1 VDDSVCAENVDGNNA
16 RVEVEGQTSE
26 TEVDAESL
34 RGVSRQVLAL
44 HKSRDGVSDEDS
56 TSRVEVVTDVV
67 LDELLDHLLAGL
79 VVRVVIRERSVL
91 GCEDGQ
97 IARVGRIELLYEV
110 WVLADELGELLSV
123 LGRAKKLPNGLIGLV
138 TMVRITVMRAMVRRT
153 MVGWVLIVAVQC
165 IVCVVGSR
173 LEP

>member
-1 VDDSVCAENVDGNNA
+1 VDDSVRAEDVDGNNA

-26 TEVDAESL
+26 SEVDAESL
-34 RGVSRQVLAL
+34 RGIARQVLAL
-44 HKSRDGVSDEDS
+44 HKSRDGVSDKDS
-56 TSRVEVVTDVV
+56 ASRVEVVTDVV
-67 LDELLDHLLAGL
+67 FDELLDHLLAGL
-79 VVRVVIRERSVL
+79 VVRVVVRECSVF

-97 IARVGRIELLYEV
+97 VARVGRIELLDEV

-138 TMVRITVMRAMVRRT
+138 TVVRITVMRAMVRRT